1 MAQVIADQ
9 VGIQFAINRKQHRT
23 ARDFIIKG
31 RRHKT
36 SERFWA
42 LRHVSFQVDAGEAV
56 GLMGA
61 NGSGKTTLLKLVG
74 GVMSPDEGTIRTSG
88 RVASMLSLGAGFSPI
103 LTATENIHM
112 TGAIYGLN
120 RKQIN
125 ERFDD
130 IVEFAGVGDFL
141 DTPVRHYSS
150 GMRVRLG
157 FSVIREIDSPIVLLD
172 EVLAVGDRSFSHK
185 VFDHIE
191 NMRASGKT
199 LFIVSHRAKNIKK
212 FCSRLL
218 VLEKGR
224 LVHDG
229 DVREGVKLYRSQK
242 N

>member
-1 MAQVIADQ
+1 MAQVVANQ

-23 ARDFIIKG
+23 ARDFVIKG

-56 GLMGA
+56 GIMGA

-74 GVMSPDEGTIRTSG
+74 GVMTPDEGTIRTNG
-88 RVASMLSLGAGFSPI
+88 PVASMLSLGAGFSPI
-103 LTATENIHM
+103 LTATENIYM

-141 DTPVRHYSS
+141 DTPVRHFSS

-185 VFDHIE
+185 VFGHIE
-191 NMRASGKT
+191 NMRVSGKT

-212 FCSRLL
+212 LCSRLM

-229 DVREGVKLYRSQK
+229 DVKEGVKLYRSQK